1 MKKKYEPISLIVIV
15 FAIIV
20 TTVLLIKENPKAD
33 DTATDHKPTGGLV
46 AQKAY
51 RCGMTIDTPAPS
63 ATVSFPLTVMG
74 TVHNA
79 VATDGCRWTLFEGQ
93 AGTVAVKD
101 QTGNTLAL
109 VPFMTTTT
117 DWMTDGPVPF
127 SATLTPATPIATGT
141 VLTLVVTEED
151 PSGMNTPDTLSFT
164 VTAQ

>member
-1 MKKKYEPISLIVIV
+1 
-15 FAIIV
+15 
-20 TTVLLIKENPKAD
+20 
-33 DTATDHKPTGGLV
+33 
-46 AQKAY
+46 
-51 RCGMTIDTPAPS
+51 
-63 ATVSFPLTVMG
+63 
-74 TVHNA
+74 
-79 VATDGCRWTLFEGQ
+79 
-93 AGTVAVKD
+93 VKD

-141 VLTLVVTEED
+141 VLTLAVTEED